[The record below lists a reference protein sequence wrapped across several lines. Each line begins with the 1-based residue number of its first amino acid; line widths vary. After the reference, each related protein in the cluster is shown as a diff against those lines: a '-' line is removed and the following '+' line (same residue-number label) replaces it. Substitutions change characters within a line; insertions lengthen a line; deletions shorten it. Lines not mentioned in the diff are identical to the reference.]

1 MKNIYE
7 VAQALQVRRIQG
19 VFVCMEDRGRSQT
32 EAAKKTQIDE
42 PQKFPK
48 GSTLSIALISL
59 TELGIVNPKALLQLF
74 GSYVF
79 RLLLVRFPSF
89 SLLHIFCMSE
99 LGTPLFALQML
110 WNHVP
115 IAN

>member
-79 RLLLVRFPSF
+79 RLLLVRFSQ
-89 SLLHIFCMSE
+89 L
-99 LGTPLFALQML
+99 
-110 WNHVP
+110 
-115 IAN
+115 